1 MAVVQGG
8 GSRAGEWRARWQG
21 RDGFGGVSL
30 VPCVVGRLCRLLAE
44 VLRREGAAL
53 PALGRRVL
61 DGKEPRRPALARA
74 MCRYQP

>member
-1 MAVVQGG
+1 L
-8 GSRAGEWRARWQG
+8 S
-21 RDGFGGVSL
+21 
-30 VPCVVGRLCRLLAE
+30 PCVVGGLCRLLAE

-53 PALGRRVL
+53 PAPGRRVL